1 MLNYGEMHR
10 KRLHE
15 YIHSIKGN
23 IRVYCRV
30 KPTPEN
36 SIITYPE
43 LALSINT
50 EEIFSLEV
58 KNQKTNEISIFNFDK
73 IFTEKSAQEEI
84 FLEVKSFI
92 QSALDGENVCIFAYG
107 STGSGKTHTMQG
119 TYSTSGT
126 SILNQGSGVLPRCA
140 EFIFEEASRLN
151 ILGHKF
157 KVFFSAVEIYMENCY
172 DLLDRS
178 VKKGASKQPL
188 TIYTVNSDIQIK
200 NLTWVGINTKEDIL
214 KYTKEA
220 SETRRSDS
228 TQFNSTSSR
237 SHAVFQIKIES
248 QKENNLVTTSL
259 INIIDLAGSERSSLT
274 SFTGKSKE
282 EVELAKKIQNEANF
296 INKSLTTLGRII
308 SMIGDKKTGKVAI
321 PYRESKLTML
331 LQVMNNYF
339 LNYFFR
345 TL

>member
-1 MLNYGEMHR
+1 
-10 KRLHE
+10 LHE

-30 KPTPEN
+30 KPTQEN
-36 SIITYPE
+36 SIINYPE
-43 LALSINT
+43 LSLNIDT
-50 EEIFSLEV
+50 DEIYSLEV
-58 KNQKTNEISIFNFDK
+58 KNQKTSEISIFNFDR
-73 IFTEKSAQEEI
+73 IFTEKSTQEEI

-119 TYSTSGT
+119 TYSTTGQ

-140 EFIFEEASRLN
+140 DFIFEEASRLN

-157 KVFFSAVEIYMENCY
+157 KIYFSAVEIYMENCY
-172 DLLDRS
+172 DLLDKS
-178 VKKGASKQPL
+178 SNKKTVKKEPL
-188 TIYTVNSDIQIK
+188 TIYSVNNEIQIK
-200 NLTWVGINTKEDIL
+200 NLTWVEINNKEDIL

-248 QKENNLVTTSL
+248 QKEGNTVLSGM
-259 INIIDLAGSERSSLT
+259 INIIDLAGSERSSLS
-274 SFTGKSKE
+274 SFNGKSKE
-282 EVELAKKIQNEANF
+282 EVDLAKKIQNEANF

-331 LQVMNNYF
+331 LQVKIN
-339 LNYFFR
+339 FF
-345 TL
+345 